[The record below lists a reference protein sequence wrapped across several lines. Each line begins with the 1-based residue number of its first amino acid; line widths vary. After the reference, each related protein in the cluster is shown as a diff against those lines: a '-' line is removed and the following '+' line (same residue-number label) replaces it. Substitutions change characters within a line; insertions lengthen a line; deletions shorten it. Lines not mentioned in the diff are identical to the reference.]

1 MKDGAGS
8 SARRQHTGVSY
19 WKPQA
24 ERRAG
29 TRQRGRFPSSG
40 MQPVVC
46 PALHR
51 ASSRSDL
58 GQNLHSRNLVA
69 DFDVG
74 VSVTEVA

>member
-1 MKDGAGS
+1 MKDGARS
-8 SARRQHTGVSY
+8 SARRQRIEVSY

-29 TRQRGRFPSSG
+29 TRQRGRFLSSG

-58 GQNLHSRNLVA
+58 GQNLHSGNPVA
-69 DFDVG
+69 DFAVG
-74 VSVTEVA
+74 IGVTEVA